1 MLKSYRSVLVG
12 TTSVMA
18 LAMASAAPT
27 AAQEQQQAQAIVGLE
42 SITVTARRVEEN
54 IQRVPIAIQA
64 FTPEALAEQDIK
76 DIWSLTRNIAGLNIC
91 CSQGNT
97 SFIFLRGIGNGAP
110 TYFADVPSSSNGFS
124 NMFDISNVQVLKGP
138 QGTLFGQASNGG
150 AIVYEP
156 RKPGEVFG
164 GYVSVGAGNYGR
176 RTVEGGLDVP
186 IIEDKVL
193 FRMSAIS
200 DAREGYL
207 LDITTNKDHADNN
220 YYIFRP
226 SLTIRPTEDIE
237 IYTMYQLGKRWGN
250 QLTNPY
256 IVSDFNFMWTFGENN
271 DEPLSIVGTQATLH
285 GIRDRGIPYS
295 IDEWDQIRGEVLKEQ
310 IDLGR
315 YKFNGYS
322 TACANELGGAGSGN
336 PCSFT
341 WSRAHFLTNHISWN
355 VTDDITIRNIFG
367 WTFGGKSFN

>member
-1 MLKSYRSVLVG
+1 
-12 TTSVMA
+12 
-18 LAMASAAPT
+18 
-27 AAQEQQQAQAIVGLE
+27 
-42 SITVTARRVEEN
+42 
-54 IQRVPIAIQA
+54 
-64 FTPEALAEQDIK
+64 
-76 DIWSLTRNIAGLNIC
+76 LNIC
-91 CSQGNT
+91 CAPGQT
-97 SFIFLRGIGNGAP
+97 SFIFMRGIGNGTP
-110 TYFADVPSSSNGFS
+110 TYFADVPSAAGGFS
-124 NMFDISNVQVLKGP
+124 NFFDISNVQVLKGP